1 MNIAIQKLTLS
12 NFKCFRSKEIVFEPC
27 VTTIRGRNGVGKT
40 TIADAILWCLFGKNS
55 QGQSDFDLKTH
66 DDDGK
71 PIPNLE
77 HSVEMVLMITDGT
90 SFTGPGS
97 ANLVIKPVTLK
108 RTLKETWIKKRA
120 SNEQVFKNN
129 TTEYLVNGDSFT
141 AADYKKYIA
150 QLIDEDIFRAITNP
164 TYFPS
169 LKWQVQREFLT
180 KMIGDIEPEVIA
192 NTDELVDL
200 VHQLD
205 NSNDDIISYRK
216 HLSYQIKQIKEKLD
230 KIPVRLE
237 EQNKALPE
245 SLDWSAIEQQ
255 CADAL
260 RQQKEIDEK
269 IIAIRSGNGGDVLR
283 NEIRTSLKSLQGNID
298 KIEETERK
306 AYNLR
311 RQEHDNMIAEAGRK
325 FNQLVTNQRDLETSI
340 PSFDRMLERCKE
352 TLAQCEK
359 DAQTIREEWA
369 NNLSRTLHFGENES
383 VCPTCGQY
391 LPDEIVA
398 EKRKKAEEDLNS
410 DKARI
415 KTELTERANKVKKL
429 RADAEEEIKSIEQ
442 KKADA
447 EKTLNEIKEDIN
459 KAFSE
464 KANLEKTPVLS
475 FEQALSNDESY
486 QALLQDMDE
495 LKKKLDSVGIDDNSS
510 QQLTEL
516 EAKKGQYEAE
526 IGNYQHQLATRDMR
540 LKILALIDGINEE
553 QKDLVRQLSELE
565 KKEDVARSYQDRQN
579 TILEERINQ
588 HFSLVKWKL
597 FRTVNNGGDPFDE
610 PFCECYVNG
619 VAYHDGLNQAAR
631 LNAGLDIINTL
642 CKHYNVSAPIVLDN
656 SESTINILD
665 TIGQQVRLQVA
676 DTDFQLV

>member
-1 MNIAIQKLTLS
+1 MNIAIQKLTLT
-12 NFKCFRSKEIVFEPC
+12 NFKCFRSKEIVFEPRI
-27 VTTIRGRNGVGKT
+27 TTIRGRNGVGKT

-66 DDDGK
+66 DEDGK
-71 PIPNLE
+71 PIPNLD
-77 HSVEMVLMITDGT
+77 HSVEMVLET
-90 SFTGPGS
+90 SAPDDATFE
-97 ANLVIKPVTLK
+97 AVTLK

-180 KMIGDIEPEVIA
+180 KMVGDIEPEVIA

-245 SLDWSAIEQQ
+245 SLDWSAIEHQ

-269 IIAIRSGNGGDVLR
+269 IIAIKSGNGGDVLR
-283 NEIRTSLKSLQGNID
+283 DEIRTSLKSLQGNID

-352 TLAQCEK
+352 TLDQCEK

-369 NNLSRTLHFGENES
+369 DNLSRTLHFGEDES

-447 EKTLNEIKEDIN
+447 EKALNEIKEDIN

-516 EAKKGQYEAE
+516 EAKKSQYEAE

-588 HFSLVKWKL
+588 RFSLVKWRL
-597 FRTVNNGGDPFDE
+597 FRTVNNGGEPFDE

-656 SESTINILD
+656 AESTINIIG

>member
-1 MNIAIQKLTLS
+1 
-12 NFKCFRSKEIVFEPC
+12 
-27 VTTIRGRNGVGKT
+27 
-40 TIADAILWCLFGKNS
+40 
-55 QGQSDFDLKTH
+55 
-66 DDDGK
+66 
-71 PIPNLE
+71 
-77 HSVEMVLMITDGT
+77 
-90 SFTGPGS
+90 
-97 ANLVIKPVTLK
+97 
-108 RTLKETWIKKRA
+108 
-120 SNEQVFKNN
+120 
-129 TTEYLVNGDSFT
+129 
-141 AADYKKYIA
+141 
-150 QLIDEDIFRAITNP
+150 
-164 TYFPS
+164 
-169 LKWQVQREFLT
+169 
-180 KMIGDIEPEVIA
+180 
-192 NTDELVDL
+192 
-200 VHQLD
+200 
-205 NSNDDIISYRK
+205 
-216 HLSYQIKQIKEKLD
+216 
-230 KIPVRLE
+230 
-237 EQNKALPE
+237 
-245 SLDWSAIEQQ
+245 
-255 CADAL
+255 
-260 RQQKEIDEK
+260 
-269 IIAIRSGNGGDVLR
+269 
-283 NEIRTSLKSLQGNID
+283 
-298 KIEETERK
+298 
-306 AYNLR
+306 
-311 RQEHDNMIAEAGRK
+311 MIAEAGRK

-352 TLAQCEK
+352 TLDQCEK

-526 IGNYQHQLATRDMR
+526 ISNYRHQLATRDMR